1 MVIEQNLR
9 LTFVYHN
16 GHWKMCSTQFAI
28 KYYSRKTKLCTLSTS
43 CLFFASKY
51 GGFIEGSCLTGI
63 RMFTFQLKLQRRREE
78 EEEIFIIG
86 DNFAKMSKDADW
98 CPFKRELE
106 Q

>member
-1 MVIEQNLR
+1 
-9 LTFVYHN
+9 
-16 GHWKMCSTQFAI
+16 
-28 KYYSRKTKLCTLSTS
+28 
-43 CLFFASKY
+43 
-51 GGFIEGSCLTGI
+51 
-63 RMFTFQLKLQRRREE
+63 MFTFQLKLQRRREE